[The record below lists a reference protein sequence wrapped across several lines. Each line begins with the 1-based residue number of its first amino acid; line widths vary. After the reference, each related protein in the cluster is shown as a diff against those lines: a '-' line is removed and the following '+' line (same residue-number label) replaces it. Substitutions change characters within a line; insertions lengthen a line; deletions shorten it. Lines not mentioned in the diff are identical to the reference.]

1 MIDDLQPLI
10 DRLRTMYDHRGD
22 GIPTQPVNPD
32 GEKAIEAIERLS
44 AENERLRAHIAE
56 QSVHVATRIQDG
68 IEMGAVVWRIALE
81 DIVRENTAAL
91 GEHKD
96 QNDG

>member
-44 AENERLRAHIAE
+44 AENERLREELAQQADGCSVITGLLRT
-56 QSVHVATRIQDG
+56 QS
-68 IEMGAVVWRIALE
+68 GAVAASLIAMLTFQE
-81 DIVRENTAAL
+81 SAARQAL
-91 GEHKD
+91 GE
-96 QNDG
+96 QP